1 MKTINRI
8 DDIKNVTAPMLD
20 TMLAEAAGIKAC
32 RWSSLD
38 CETLGWTKPEVY
50 ACAVPAPESSLF
62 GFRMALPLHNAA
74 KTPYADSRQA
84 LLGELNVEGAEAV
97 LFTVYD
103 FDDSDCHSVLVYRD
117 GLVEKL

>member
-8 DDIKNVTAPMLD
+8 IDIKNVTAPMLD

-32 RWSSLD
+32 RWSGLD
-38 CETLGWTKPEVY
+38 YETLGWTKPEVD
-50 ACAVPAPESSLF
+50 AVAVSAPEASLF
-62 GFRMALPLHNAA
+62 GFRMAMPVCGAA

-84 LLGELNVEGAEAV
+84 LLGELNVDGAEAV

-103 FDDSDCHSVLVYRD
+103 FDNSDCHSVLVYRD